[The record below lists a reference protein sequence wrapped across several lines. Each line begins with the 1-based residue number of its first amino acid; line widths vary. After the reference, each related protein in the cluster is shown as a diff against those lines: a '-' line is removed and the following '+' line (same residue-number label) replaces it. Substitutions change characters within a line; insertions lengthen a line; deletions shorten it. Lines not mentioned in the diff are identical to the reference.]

1 MRSEG
6 ELGRATNALLLA
18 LAVASFAGLYYAL
31 VRERRPGP
39 EPEVVRAPVTEEA
52 PAAEDEV
59 ELASTPFEPRTGEP
73 RTDVRVSVS
82 SELDSRVDAAT
93 GELVAELRAPGF
105 EAERF
110 QAEVARLA
118 AELGPNAVPALRAR
132 LADDTRSVEEHVA
145 ATELAALLGD

>member
-18 LAVASFAGLYYAL
+18 LAVASFAGLYCAL
-31 VRERRPGP
+31 VQERRPGP
-39 EPEVVRAPVTEEA
+39 EPEVVRAPLTEPA
-52 PAAEDEV
+52 PAAEDEL
-59 ELASTPFEPRTGEP
+59 ERASTPSEP
-73 RTDVRVSVS
+73 RTDVRVTAAP

-110 QAEVARLA
+110 RAEVARLA

-132 LADDTRSVEEHVA
+132 LEDDTRSVEEHVA
-145 ATELAALLGD
+145 ATELVALLGD